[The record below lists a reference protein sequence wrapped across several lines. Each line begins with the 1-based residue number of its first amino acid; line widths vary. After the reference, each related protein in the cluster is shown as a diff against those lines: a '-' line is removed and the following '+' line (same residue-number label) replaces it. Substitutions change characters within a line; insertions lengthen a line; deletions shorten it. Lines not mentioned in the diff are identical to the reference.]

1 MFVMNWQSGGNKGYM
16 KRNKKLVVL
25 MSMVLVILVGIA
37 AVLFTKSDK
46 DIEKDKLNASTD
58 GSKAQVESQ
67 EEDSVSTID
76 QQILD
81 EESYVIETDYVRLY
95 YPQKWED
102 NLETEVVED
111 EGYVV
116 EFYGKV
122 EGKERQKIFEVIFNG
137 DADIV
142 IGTVENNGENIY
154 VGFNLTDLELGDD
167 WTDEE
172 ADVICAMQEDV
183 NYLIG
188 MLEREAGFEA
198 E

>member
-46 DIEKDKLNASTD
+46 DIEKDKLNASKNE
-58 GSKAQVESQ
+58 SSAQAESQ
-67 EEDSVSTID
+67 EEESVSTID

-172 ADVICAMQEDV
+172 ADIICAMQEDV
-183 NYLIG
+183 NYLMG